1 MHCERSKRKKAI
13 AIACWVASAVILLG
27 VALWLLWRY
36 NLGWFGAGR
45 TYSNADFG
53 IETWV
58 SGRDYDRDGSDDTLE
73 ILKGAKQD
81 AENHPKYDG
90 SYVEGGFPAENK
102 GVCTDVIWRAFREA
116 GYDLRELVDADIA
129 ARPEAY
135 PWVEVRD
142 KNIDFRR
149 VANLQEYFDAHAQK
163 LTNDWRELAEWQ
175 PGDIV
180 ILDQGTHIGI
190 VSDKRNAQGRPYIIH
205 NAGQPMRE
213 EDYLKRGSVT
223 AHYRFIGLDE

>member
-1 MHCERSKRKKAI
+1 M
-13 AIACWVASAVILLG
+13 
-27 VALWLLWRY
+27 
-36 NLGWFGAGR
+36 
-45 TYSNADFG
+45 
-53 IETWV
+53 
-58 SGRDYDRDGSDDTLE
+58 SGRDYDQDGIDDTLE

-116 GYDLRELVDADIA
+116 GYELRELVDTDIA

-190 VSDKRNAQGRPYIIH
+190 VSDKRNVQGRPYIIH